1 MFRTTIDLL
10 DDVIFFFFREDKI
23 SERTRISSSLQ
34 LDGCYYF
41 KIRKMDWTSV
51 FVEDGNED
59 LIIPQLIQQRVASG
73 AAPRLGRLVSKR
85 YHRHHRHHEQSTA
98 RSNSGE
104 LPSATMNDADFVVE
118 DDTDDYDGDH
128 QHRLL
133 ELASYYYSEESTYTL
148 QSVYF
153 ISINFIFGVGLLGI
167 PYAFAKAGFILC
179 LVLLFAVTLFSYM
192 TVMWVAET
200 GARYEKLVLEKKND
214 DDDDDGNALHHEDTP
229 LVTTLDNAI
238 NPDLASKYE
247 VIDLVEFFLGNFQK
261 GVYQVALLALMY
273 IGLLAYSQVFC
284 NALAAILWSTTGI
297 PQIIFALMVVPL
309 STKEFEEQIG
319 IQSIMAAVRF
329 VAVFIIA
336 FGSLMALFLDDSR
349 SNRQYPPYLSQ
360 PHPDTCQMSYT
371 ACFSGF
377 GVAFSTFVFAQLFQH
392 SVPGL
397 LRPLRLQPGKLKRV
411 PTLLGGSLMTTTIL
425 YVLLGTLAA
434 SFFGIDTKSS
444 INLNFANFTFG
455 VDPENTFWLTLLIVR
470 FCAGVVVIF
479 PALDTISVFPLVA
492 NTLGNNLLS
501 TYGTF
506 SIRKIA
512 RLVVHYNDIRVNRF
526 SWDSFYSGS
535 MYDSLTLNEKR
546 KILEKSTEIAS
557 ILWKLV
563 AALPPILFSLTATDL
578 SFSLQLAGIAGI
590 HIAFVAPSF
599 LQIRSTMQFREEEQ
613 RTIFS
618 GWYSSPECCIPVLLF
633 GTFSFF
639 MVIWQ
644 IWISY

>member
-1 MFRTTIDLL
+1 MMVIINIVYLNWHPTITLKNL
-10 DDVIFFFFREDKI
+10 
-23 SERTRISSSLQ
+23 S
-34 LDGCYYF
+34 
-41 KIRKMDWTSV
+41 
-51 FVEDGNED
+51 
-59 LIIPQLIQQRVASG
+59 
-73 AAPRLGRLVSKR
+73 
-85 YHRHHRHHEQSTA
+85 
-98 RSNSGE
+98 
-104 LPSATMNDADFVVE
+104 
-118 DDTDDYDGDH
+118 
-128 QHRLL
+128 
-133 ELASYYYSEESTYTL
+133 YTL

-167 PYAFAKAGFILC
+167 PYAFAKAGFVLC
-179 LVLLFAVTLFSYM
+179 LFLLFVVTLFSYM

-200 GARYEKLVLEKKND
+200 GARYEKLVLEKQND
-214 DDDDDGNALHHEDTP
+214 DDDNKALYHEDTP
-229 LVTTLDNAI
+229 LVGTPDHDI
-238 NPDLASKYE
+238 NPDLASRYE
-247 VIDLVEFFLGNFQK
+247 VIDLVEFFLGHFQK

-284 NALAAILWSTTGI
+284 NALAAILWSATGV
-297 PQIIFALMVVPL
+297 PQVIFALMVVPL

-319 IQSIMAAVRF
+319 IQSVMAAVRF

-349 SNRQYPPYLSQ
+349 SNRLYPPYFAQS
-360 PHPDTCQMSYT
+360 HPDGCQMSYT

-397 LRPLRLQPGKLKRV
+397 LRPLRVQPAKLKRI
-411 PTLLGGSLMTTTIL
+411 PTVLGGSLTTTTIL

-455 VDPENTFWLTLLIVR
+455 VDPENGFWLTLLFVR

-512 RLVVHYNDIRVNRF
+512 RLVVHYNHIRENGF
-526 SWDSFYSGS
+526 SWDSLCSKS
-535 MYDSLTLNEKR
+535 MYDSLTLHEKR
-546 KILEKSTEIAS
+546 KTLEKSTEIAS
-557 ILWKLV
+557 LLWKLV
-563 AALPPILFSLTATDL
+563 AALPPIIFSLMATDL

-599 LQIRSTMQFREEEQ
+599 LQIKSTIRFREEEQ
-613 RTIFS
+613 QTIFS
-618 GWYSSPECCIPVLLF
+618 GWYSSLKFCIPVLLF

-644 IWISY
+644 IWTSY